1 MESENVSQKRYW
13 RECVC
18 AAVDLAARLPADNN
32 SSPCE
37 TCLMSELS
45 PRLQPVTTSFDNSL
59 RRRRETPRDTRLS
72 AERCPWQPQASRA
85 YSNSID
91 TSHSACIQSPHSTRL
106 ISHSLFPSVSLSL
119 PVCHSQSLCHYNCVS
134 LPRCK
139 NLHLIKSFLSI
150 TSRLSIKV
158 FDFSFRQ
165 IPEKDL
171 NQERLF
177 PTNMYCL
184 CIQA

>member
-1 MESENVSQKRYW
+1 MESENVSQRRYR

-32 SSPCE
+32 SSTCE

-72 AERCPWQPQASRA
+72 AAWCPWQPQASRA
-85 YSNSID
+85 YSNSLD

-106 ISHSLFPSVSLSL
+106 ISLSSSASICLPLSPSL
-119 PVCHSQSLCHYNCVS
+119 P
-134 LPRCK
+134 
-139 NLHLIKSFLSI
+139 LSI
-150 TSRLSIKV
+150 IL
-158 FDFSFRQ
+158 
-165 IPEKDL
+165 PL
-171 NQERLF
+171 N
-177 PTNMYCL
+177 PC
-184 CIQA
+184 